1 MKNYCDI
8 KLTPI
13 LDSIHYEEMSDER
26 YFSSEF
32 SEYISNSRLSLINPL
47 QDGSPEKYLAETG
60 NQYSD
65 SLVLGNAVHELVLQP
80 EEFEVVENIE
90 RPTAK
95 MGVMADELFKVY
107 QVNGKVSNEDII
119 KASDKIGYFKGKMND
134 IKINNVIQQCINYWN
149 DRFFWE
155 KNSTEKTPIYLD
167 TKNKE
172 KLVHCISSVNK
183 HKSIQSLL
191 HPEGFTETPISMNE
205 AALFIDIKAEYEGK
219 ETILKLKGKLDNFT
233 IDLETNSVVLNDL
246 KTTGHYIS
254 KFNESYEK
262 YHYYRQMALYLWML
276 QLYVKNDYNIDIN
289 SLTANM
295 LLVSTIPEYKA
306 GIYKVSKNDINKGF
320 KELSDLLKR
329 VAALELL

>member
-8 KLTPI
+8 KLIPI
-13 LDSIHYEEMSDER
+13 LDSIYYEEMSDER

-47 QDGSPEKYLAETG
+47 QDGSPEKYLAGTG
-60 NQYSD
+60 SQYSD
-65 SLVLGNAVHELVLQP
+65 SLVLGSAVHELILQP
-80 EEFEVVENIE
+80 EEFEVAEGIE

-95 MGVMADELFKVY
+95 MGAMADELFKIY

-119 KASDKIGYFKGKMND
+119 KASDRIGYFKGKMND
-134 IKINNVIQQCINYWN
+134 VKIDNVIQQCTHYWN
-149 DRFFWE
+149 DRFSWE
-155 KNSTEKTPIYLD
+155 QGNMEKIPIYLD
-167 TKNKE
+167 AKNKE
-172 KLVHCISSVNK
+172 KLAHCISSVSK
-183 HKSIQSLL
+183 HKGIQSLL

-233 IDLETNSVVLNDL
+233 IDLETNSIVLNDL

-254 KFNESYEK
+254 KFSESYEK

-276 QLYVKNDYNIDIN
+276 QLYVKSDYNIDLN

-295 LLVSTIPEYKA
+295 LLVSTVPEYKA
-306 GIYKVSKNDINKGF
+306 GIYKVSKNDISKGF